1 MRLAQTRSPA
11 VRSVVRTVSWVL
23 LFAAL
28 GAAGASWFTPTPEL
42 GAEDASELARDAL
55 AEAGV
60 EVDRLTTP
68 VRMVHQT
75 ESGDTV
81 DAWRVRAEV
90 QVDGAAEEVE
100 LRVQQSAGQ
109 LVYVDDR
116 IGVDDAERLLDEDQF
131 ATLGQFRDDTLADR
145 WVLRNAIAGGSALFV
160 AVTGYVLATRSDP
173 LWSSP

>member
-1 MRLAQTRSPA
+1 M
-11 VRSVVRTVSWVL
+11 VRTVSWVL

-42 GAEDASELARDAL
+42 DADDAQELAGDAL
-55 AEAGV
+55 GEAGV
-60 EVDRLTTP
+60 EVDDLAAP

-81 DAWRVRAEV
+81 DAWRVRADV
-90 QVDGAAEEVE
+90 QVDGEPEEIE

-116 IGVDDAERLLDEDQF
+116 IGAGDTERLLTDDQF
-131 ATLGQFRDDTLADR
+131 ATLGEYRDDTLADR
-145 WVLRNAIAGGSALFV
+145 WVQRNALAAVAALIIAATCY
-160 AVTGYVLATRSDP
+160 ALATKSGP
-173 LWSSP
+173 LWDPA